1 MRRGVR
7 PVALPLAVVALALSG
22 AACGS
27 PSEDEPTPA
36 PVATPSSPQGP
47 SEPADPQPTK
57 AAEDARPGPR
67 LKARLDAGEVALV
80 DLRGRLGIRPQAFE
94 FAKGGRMEDVK
105 WSRWTD
111 RGAEGTGRMVGLVC
125 DPTCAQGT
133 TITVAATI
141 TLSQPVAC
149 PAGRFFDRGR
159 IEVASDDPDAQST
172 SWLAAPC

>member
-1 MRRGVR
+1 MRR
-7 PVALPLAVVALALSG
+7 VASLAAAVCALALFG

-27 PSEDEPTPA
+27 SEDEAPPA
-36 PVATPSSPQGP
+36 PVATAPPPSAGSAATDA
-47 SEPADPQPTK
+47 EPTR

-80 DLRGRLGIRPQAFE
+80 DLVGRIGIRPRTLE
-94 FAKGGRMEDVK
+94 FAKGGRMEDVE

-111 RGAEGTGRMVGLVC
+111 RGAEGSGRMVGLVC

-133 TITVAATI
+133 TITVPATI
-141 TLSQPVAC
+141 TLSHPVAC
-149 PAGRFFDRGR
+149 PVGRFFDRGR

>member
-1 MRRGVR
+1 MRGNRLVTSLIAAAL
-7 PVALPLAVVALALSG
+7 VASAS
-22 AACGS
+22 ACGS
-27 PSEDEPTPA
+27 AEDEAPA
-36 PVATPSSPQGP
+36 PVATASPAPASSV
-47 SEPADPQPTK
+47 PADPQPTK
-57 AAEDARPGPR
+57 AAEDARPGKR
-67 LKARLDAGEVALV
+67 LAARLDAGEVALV
-80 DLRGRLGIRPQAFE
+80 DLVGRIGIRPRTID
-94 FAKGGRMEDVK
+94 FAKGGRMEDVE

-111 RGAEGTGRMVGLVC
+111 RGAEGSGRMVGLVC

-133 TITVAATI
+133 TITVPATI

>member
-1 MRRGVR
+1 MRAGFGA
-7 PVALPLAVVALALSG
+7 ALVSLALFSS
-22 AACGS
+22 ACGS
-27 PSEDEPTPA
+27 SSDEVEPPA
-36 PVATPSSPQGP
+36 PIAAPPSAAAP

-67 LKARLDAGEVALV
+67 LQARLDAGAVALV
-80 DLRGRLGIRPQAFE
+80 DLRGRIGIQPRALE
-94 FAKGGRMEDVK
+94 FAKGGRMEDVE

-133 TITVAATI
+133 TIAVPATI
-141 TLSQPVAC
+141 TLSQPLAC

>member
-7 PVALPLAVVALALSG
+7 PVALPALCALALFA

-27 PSEDEPTPA
+27 SEDEALPA
-36 PVATPSSPQGP
+36 PVATTAPQPSGTAAS
-47 SEPADPQPTK
+47 DPEPTK

-80 DLRGRLGIRPQAFE
+80 DLTGRIGIRPRALE
-94 FAKGGRMEDVK
+94 FAKGGRMEDVE
-105 WSRWTD
+105 WSRWSD
-111 RGAEGTGRMVGLVC
+111 HGAAGTGNMVGLVC

-133 TITVAATI
+133 TITVRATI

-159 IEVASDDPDAQST
+159 IEAASDDPDAQST